1 MRVKM
6 PIIVVAA
13 LVSTL
18 LSGCISEEQKLEV
31 NKQQMQ
37 AIDRIPKAI
46 YGSTRAVI
54 AGDTAKMEP
63 YETASDQGA
72 ARALAEID
80 AIQKQVAEQE
90 KMLKEFLSAA
100 VSAAGSA
107 VPGGGLAVAAA
118 NSLLSKIKSSGDE
131 AKAAGDEA
139 AAATA
144 KATEIETKANE
155 KAASAQKE
163 IQNLKAELEK
173 KDIEFTARIE
183 KASWAMKDAFA
194 QLTDAQKK
202 QFKEEFLLAAAYQ
215 GVSKEELEKL
225 KGLSPDALLG
235 IFGGGGT
242 LGTISLIS
250 FLRTF
255 GKSRSQPEIET
266 SRTKIET
273 SQAEIERAQKQID
286 ELYDKFVE
294 LKCKGVDTQ
303 VSSQKSKDGSNVTTT
318 TTTNVGT

>member
-18 LSGCISEEQKLEV
+18 LSGCISEEHRLEV
-31 NKQQMQ
+31 KKQQVQ

-54 AGDTAKMEP
+54 AGDTAKMDP

-107 VPGGGLAVAAA
+107 VPGSGLAVAAA
-118 NSLLSKIKSSGDE
+118 NSFLSKIKSSEDG
-131 AKAAGDEA
+131 AKAARDEA

-155 KAASAQKE
+155 KVASAQKE

-225 KGLSPDALLG
+225 KGLSPEVLIAM
-235 IFGGGGT
+235 FGGGG
-242 LGTISLIS
+242 GLIGL
-250 FLRTF
+250 LRTF
-255 GKSRSQPEIET
+255 GKSRSQPEIERSKT
-266 SRTKIET
+266 DIDRS
-273 SQAEIERAQKQID
+273 QKQID

-294 LKCKGVDTQ
+294 LKCKAADTQ
-303 VSSQKSKDGSNVTTT
+303 VSSQKPRDGSNVTTT
-318 TTTNVGT
+318 TIGT